1 MTLAF
6 VMLNTVP
13 NQIEHVLEKIREIEG
28 VEEAYMLYGIHDI
41 VAVVKVETTE
51 ELKGIILRIRTVE
64 HVLSTLSLMVV
75 S

>member
-13 NQIEHVLEKIREIEG
+13 NQIESVLEKIKEIKG
-28 VEEAYMLYGIHDI
+28 VEEAYMLYAIYDI

-64 HVLSTLSLMVV
+64 HVVSTLSLMVV
-75 S
+75 G